1 MECPNTVEMGA
12 KEWESL
18 PFVYL
23 FFTKIV
29 FSGGKGVGA
38 ALSVVALVVVSGR
51 QWAVARIRKS
61 GSEVGRA
68 PVQSAEWTAKREAQ
82 GG

>member
-38 ALSVVALVVVSGR
+38 ALSVVVLAVVGGR
-51 QWAVARIRKS
+51 
-61 GSEVGRA
+61 
-68 PVQSAEWTAKREAQ
+68 
-82 GG
+82 

>member
-38 ALSVVALVVVSGR
+38 VVSAGP
-51 QWAVARIRKS
+51 VS
-61 GSEVGRA
+61 CGESNVVGSVDYIFG
-68 PVQSAEWTAKREAQ
+68 
-82 GG
+82 